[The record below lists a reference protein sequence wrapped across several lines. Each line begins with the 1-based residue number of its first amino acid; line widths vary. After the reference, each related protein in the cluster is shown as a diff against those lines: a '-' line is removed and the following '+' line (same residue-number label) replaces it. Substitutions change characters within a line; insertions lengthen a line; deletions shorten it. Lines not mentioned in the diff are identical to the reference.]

1 MRHVAGR
8 YGALPAGTPAR
19 TPGPAEEGTGGF
31 RYREWA
37 GDIGQTQIAFGWRT
51 PGTLDADTP
60 GLDILATVLAGGR
73 ASRLYRAVRDRKLAS
88 SVSAYDYTP
97 TSLGV
102 FVVHAETPPERADE
116 AARTIWSQLRAV
128 RDDGVSEPELV
139 RAKRLYESR
148 WIRRLED
155 MEGQANYLAEWEALG
170 DWRRGDEY
178 LHAALAATPAD
189 LQRLARRFLDPEQAA
204 LVVYRPEGTPHLAAD
219 AAAMR
224 GHLDAAPGATVEPTA
239 LPVLASP
246 AVHGGPRAELE
257 EAGVHLYRTPA
268 GVPILVRRKPGALIH
283 AGAYLLGGARDEP
296 RGRAGLTSLMVRT
309 AVKGTERRTAAQ
321 IAEEGELLGGSVS
334 GAAGSESFGWAISV
348 PSRYAAPAIALLADV
363 VQRAAI
369 PADALETERAVALA
383 DLVAVRDDMYRYP
396 MRLATSAAFVGHPYG
411 VPVSGDET
419 TLPAITADA
428 LREWHREHVVRAPAV
443 IAIVG
448 DAEPDQLA
456 AIVAGRFGELAGGE
470 LAPLDPPA
478 WPDGVVQTV
487 EHREK
492 AQTALAML
500 FPGPSR
506 SDDSRFAAAMIAGVA
521 SGLGGRFF
529 DELRDKQSLGYTVH
543 AFAGERAL
551 AGSFGAY
558 IATSPE
564 KEARARRGLLDEF
577 AKLRDEPVT
586 ARELHQAQTY
596 AIGVHAIRQQSG
608 GAVLADM
615 VDAWLFGRL
624 AELREF
630 DARVRAVT
638 AAQMRR
644 LARAYFDE
652 ERRVEGIVRGVDRS
666 V

>member
-1 MRHVAGR
+1 DGH
-8 YGALPAGTPAR
+8 
-19 TPGPAEEGTGGF
+19 
-31 RYREWA
+31 
-37 GDIGQTQIAFGWRT
+37 
-51 PGTLDADTP
+51 
-60 GLDILATVLAGGR
+60 
-73 ASRLYRAVRDRKLAS
+73 AVRM
-88 SVSAYDYTP
+88 T
-97 TSLGV
+97 
-102 FVVHAETPPERADE
+102 
-116 AARTIWSQLRAV
+116 
-128 RDDGVSEPELV
+128 
-139 RAKRLYESR
+139 
-148 WIRRLED
+148 
-155 MEGQANYLAEWEALG
+155 
-170 DWRRGDEY
+170 
-178 LHAALAATPAD
+178 
-189 LQRLARRFLDPEQAA
+189 
-204 LVVYRPEGTPHLAAD
+204 
-219 AAAMR
+219 
-224 GHLDAAPGATVEPTA
+224 
-239 LPVLASP
+239 
-246 AVHGGPRAELE
+246 
-257 EAGVHLYRTPA
+257 
-268 GVPILVRRKPGALIH
+268 
-283 AGAYLLGGARDEP
+283 
-296 RGRAGLTSLMVRT
+296 
-309 AVKGTERRTAAQ
+309 
-321 IAEEGELLGGSVS
+321 
-334 GAAGSESFGWAISV
+334 
-348 PSRYAAPAIALLADV
+348 
-363 VQRAAI
+363 
-369 PADALETERAVALA
+369 
-383 DLVAVRDDMYRYP
+383 
-396 MRLATSAAFVGHPYG
+396 
-411 VPVSGDET
+411 GDET
-419 TLPAITADA
+419 TLQAITADA
-428 LREWHREHVVRAPAV
+428 LREWHREHVVRARAV
-443 IAIVG
+443 LAIVG

-470 LAPLDPPA
+470 LAPLGPPA

-564 KEARARRGLLDEF
+564 KEERARRGLLDEF

-638 AAQMRR
+638 AAEMRR